1 MPHHAEQISQGRS
14 RKVMID
20 PIESLAFSIQ
30 ANSGVYALLLGS
42 GISRSA
48 GIPTGW
54 DITLDLVEKLAVLY
68 EEPCEP
74 GPVEWFQEKFKR
86 PPDYSMLL
94 DELTNTRTE
103 RQQLLRPYF
112 EADEQEREEGL
123 KQPTAAHHAIAQ
135 LAAQGFVRVIIT
147 TNFDRLT
154 ETALR
159 AAGVEPAV
167 LSSPDDLKG
176 ARPLAHIQCCVFKVH
191 GDYLDTRIRNI
202 QDELDKYPEEI
213 NSFLDRV
220 LDEFGL
226 VVCGWSATWDG
237 ALRDAI
243 RRISSRRFTTFWA
256 TRGEPSDEAQRL
268 IENRRAEVIPIE
280 EADFFFQK
288 VQHKVEAI
296 EVFRTPHPLSTEAA
310 VASLK
315 RFLPEP
321 RYRIQLADLIDET
334 VERVVEVT
342 SGNDFDANHPHP
354 TTETVTARIRAY
366 ELACS
371 TLIEMAMVG
380 GRWAEEEHCDIW
392 QRALQRLSMV
402 PLAGGK
408 VLWLDMR
415 RYPATL
421 LLYALGLGA
430 VNAGRLDF
438 LGRLFSTTVR
448 RQNNERDSVT
458 QCLAPDLY
466 LDGDAQAMQILE
478 GMSGKNFP
486 LNDWTY
492 RTLRHSTKATI
503 PDDDQYTFI
512 FDKLEILISLNA
524 WHNSPPG
531 ISWLRP
537 LGVFMY
543 RYETSWEQIL
553 PDIEGSILNQKDES
567 PYVKANL
574 FGLSADHCWRN
585 LFAWYSWLSMSSHPG
600 SSPFSAHP
608 QWGKR
613 DVNSVHFG
621 NIRVGDPNQWQVQ
634 T

>member
-20 PIESLAFSIQ
+20 PIESLAFSIR

-334 VERVVEVT
+334 VERVVKVT
-342 SGNDFDANHPHP
+342 SGTDFDANHPRP

-366 ELACS
+366 ESACS

-380 GRWAEEEHCDIW
+380 GRWAEKEHCEFW
-392 QRALQRLSMV
+392 HRALQRFSMV
-402 PLAGGK
+402 PRHSGK
-408 VLWLDMR
+408 VAWLDMQL
-415 RYPATL
+415 YPGML

-430 VNAGRLDF
+430 VEADRLAF
-438 LGRLFSTTVR
+438 LGNLFSVVVHR
-448 RQNNERDSVT
+448 ESNERLTVV
-458 QCLAPDLY
+458 QAFAPY
-466 LDGDAQAMQILE
+466 QRFDGGGEMKKLE
-478 GMSGKNFP
+478 GMENHHLP
-486 LNDWTY
+486 LNEWMFNILQQSAKGMTPEKRRY
-492 RTLRHSTKATI
+492 L
-503 PDDDQYTFI
+503 YNFV
-512 FDKLEILISLNA
+512 KLEILMTLNSVYRPSPA
-524 WHNSPPG
+524 WPG
-531 ISWLRP
+531 RTRGVFLYNYEISWDVLQEIADSISNRREESP
-537 LGVFMY
+537 FVRADIFGQTSGVCMQHIDGLKQWISDTAKQLGTPRWQVLQEQAY
-543 RYETSWEQIL
+543 RYR
-553 PDIEGSILNQKDES
+553 
-567 PYVKANL
+567 PYQA
-574 FGLSADHCWRN
+574 R
-585 LFAWYSWLSMSSHPG
+585 
-600 SSPFSAHP
+600 
-608 QWGKR
+608 
-613 DVNSVHFG
+613 
-621 NIRVGDPNQWQVQ
+621 
-634 T
+634 